1 MELTHGYGYTCDNRS
16 LQFPRD
22 QVLYVTFVLD
32 RSTHHSKGLFSLH
45 PTPFHYTDPQLK
57 LYQNSQEIDQYTGD
71 RSHAHLTEYVQ
82 DKSRVF
88 ARSLAQNVLVE
99 SGREKATSGV
109 NAEGISVNAG
119 EEELDRMIKDGPVFV
134 KFYAPWC
141 GQ

>member
-1 MELTHGYGYTCDNRS
+1 LKHSSFERTFLTSNR
-16 LQFPRD
+16 
-22 QVLYVTFVLD
+22 
-32 RSTHHSKGLFSLH
+32 G
-45 PTPFHYTDPQLK
+45 PFHHTDPQLK
-57 LYQNSQEIDQYTGD
+57 LYQNSQEIDQYAGD

-99 SGREKATSGV
+99 SGREKAASGV

>member
-1 MELTHGYGYTCDNRS
+1 MRSSSVSTLRSRLKQLPFKRTFLTSN
-16 LQFPRD
+16 
-22 QVLYVTFVLD
+22 
-32 RSTHHSKGLFSLH
+32 

-71 RSHAHLTEYVQ
+71 RSHSHLTEYVQ

-99 SGREKATSGV
+99 SGREKAASGV

-119 EEELDRMIKDGPVFV
+119 EEQLDGMIKDGPVFV